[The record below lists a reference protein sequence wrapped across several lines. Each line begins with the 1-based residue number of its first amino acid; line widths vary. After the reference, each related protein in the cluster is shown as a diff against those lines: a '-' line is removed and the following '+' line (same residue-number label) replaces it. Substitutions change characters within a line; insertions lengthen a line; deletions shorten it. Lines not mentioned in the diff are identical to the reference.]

1 MLMNLPLVLDLA
13 IGLTFI
19 YLILSLLASEL
30 QELLSTILQWR
41 AKHLKEAIE
50 TLFAGGEQD
59 SEVELQAKEWV
70 NRIYHDPLLKN
81 INQEAKGLVSRAFR
95 RITWAISGLYQILTR
110 REGVFGQH
118 SSGPSYIAPDTFAT
132 TFIETLG
139 ISHLVDRLVQTR
151 LAAFSQ
157 KVLQG
162 MQRLANQAQPPLDL
176 SQDRAFQI
184 LVDDFAAIVQG
195 FQQNEA
201 RLLTCVDRMADAL
214 EMYYKSYGDPPEAN
228 LARFIERVKSL
239 KLALFGPK
247 NERAIVSGGLQPSL
261 AEIVEAMDTKSRI
274 HAEIRATFAEPDAA
288 TYQDIQTLLNSIPA
302 PLKQSFRILARR
314 AQTRAQESTHELQQ
328 LRDELALWFDRSMT
342 RASGVYKRNA
352 KGVAIILGFLLAIGS
367 NSDTFHIFSRLSSDQ
382 ALRQVVTARAIE
394 LAPRTSMKE
403 VTAEELAALKEKTN
417 QVLQELAMPM
427 SWTPS
432 NVAQQLSCQSHPV
445 PLTPATAPQSEWAS
459 FIQACL
465 PGQPISGQEFVPF
478 KILEAMVY
486 HPGPAL
492 KLLLGW
498 LISGIAISMGSPF
511 WFDLMSK
518 VINVRNTGSKPA
530 PIEPDDRTSRSA

>member
-1 MLMNLPLVLDLA
+1 MNLPLVLDLA

-41 AKHLKEAIE
+41 AKHLKDAIE
-50 TLFAGGEQD
+50 TLVAGGSPN
-59 SEVELQAKEWV
+59 SEVELQAKELV
-70 NRIYHDPLLKN
+70 NRIYHDPLLEN

-95 RITWAISGLYQILTR
+95 RITWAISGLYQIITK
-110 REGVFGQH
+110 REGIFGQR

-139 ISHLVDRLVQTR
+139 ISSLVDRLVQRR
-151 LAAFSQ
+151 LEAFSQ
-157 KVLQG
+157 KILQG
-162 MQRLANQAQPPLDL
+162 IQRLANQAQPPIDL
-176 SQDRAFQI
+176 TQERAFQI
-184 LVDDFAAIVQG
+184 LVDDLADVVQS
-195 FQQNEA
+195 FKQNEA
-201 RLLTCVDRMADAL
+201 RLLTCIDRMADAL
-214 EMYYKSYGDPPEAN
+214 EMYGKSYLEHPDAN
-228 LARFIERVKSL
+228 LVSFIERVHVL

-261 AEIVEAMDTKSRI
+261 AEIVDATDTGSRI
-274 HAEIRATFAEPDAA
+274 HAEIRATFAEPDGA
-288 TYQDIQTLLNSIPA
+288 TYQELQTLLNNIPA
-302 PLKQSFRILARR
+302 PLKHSFRILARR

-367 NSDTFHIFSRLSSDQ
+367 NSDTFHIFSRLSSDP

-394 LAPRTSMKE
+394 STPRTSMKE
-403 VTAEELAALKEKTN
+403 LTVEELAALKETTN
-417 QVLQELAMPM
+417 QVLQDLAMPI
-427 SWTPS
+427 SWSPN
-432 NVAQQLSCQSHPV
+432 NVAQQLSCQSHPA
-445 PLTPATAPQSEWAS
+445 PLPASTSAQSEWAS

-478 KILEAMVY
+478 KILEAMLH
-486 HPGPAL
+486 HPGPTL

-530 PIEPDDRTSRSA
+530 SIEPDDRTSRST